1 MILVIGATGN
11 VGREIVPQLLDLNQP
26 VRVFV
31 RDKRKVSHLANR
43 VEIALGDL
51 QQPETIEHAV
61 QGIDKVFLVL
71 NDMRTLFAKNVVNA
85 AKSAGAS
92 NESLPASRRYNDR
105 SRASFGG
112 QAISFR
118 HWFVPVS
125 NTNASGRP
133 GSAFP
138 FSQ

>member
-71 NDMRTLFAKNVVNA
+71 NDMRTLYAKTLSTLPN
-85 AKSAGAS
+85 
-92 NESLPASRRYNDR
+92 LPA
-105 SRASFGG
+105 
-112 QAISFR
+112 
-118 HWFVPVS
+118 
-125 NTNASGRP
+125 
-133 GSAFP
+133 
-138 FSQ
+138 